1 MNSANII
8 RPYELSIWNLQDGFI
23 SILKPYGIKT
33 KGQIEDTSLA
43 IKDDG
48 TMELKFKLPMYYSQ
62 DDGFVDNPYYYNVIN
77 GNLIVNTRKVKL
89 IFNKKQTN
97 EKIYEFLIT
106 KINEEHGDS
115 GAYCNIE
122 TTGLAFEELGK
133 IGYKIVLSQDEFLLD
148 YNNWAEN
155 DGAPANEP
163 HATINYWC
171 DKVFENLNWNYRI
184 QMEWNVPSM
193 ASALKD
199 VLGNELADKD
209 NNKLQ
214 TILNK
219 MESNKV
225 YELDFISAWDVEN
238 TELISS
244 EIHPLQE
251 KERIVSC
258 EKSNIYNIT
267 QDIAKTFEVYCRY
280 EYQYDDEYHIVG
292 KTCVFYNNYIKEKED
307 TLEFSFPSSI
317 EKIVRTIDS
326 NDIVTK
332 MYVVPIEDTNAES
345 GSINIA
351 NSPANKM
358 REDYILNFDY
368 LYTSGAINETQYN
381 DLADYQRS
389 MFNYNNEIENLTN
402 LVSNYQILKTQY
414 EANKTFYGNAITQD
428 EERISDAVEAIS
440 ALTDG
445 KEVLEY
451 TTNHYYRCV
460 LVDGKV
466 NITQEGVFDT
476 YTFTEGETPRTVNIG
491 IYYANSALEKTKYEG
506 TYQLIYDENNNLVG
520 IEGITLPKDEG
531 LKDAVLYLTFA
542 YKPSL
547 KYENIKA
554 MYEQRLA
561 QDTANLDKANENL
574 NDVNDKLKEANEKLA
589 QKLKEKKKIVD
600 KLTNSMGCAMREGSW
615 TAENYSDY
623 GRHYTDKFTM
633 GSNTIDNRLSPV
645 WDTIPFDNELTAYD
659 KETVNQTI
667 KWHEVINIEGL
678 GPQIISSIIS
688 HMSDLQYG
696 YFINDI
702 PSVERFLQIN
712 SRMYFGFYKDNDV
725 VKRCLI
731 LVPGVKMEYKEGS
744 EKRLCFRNKNG
755 EYETIKILANS
766 DFIEAPI
773 TLCYPRIKFLD
784 KNIKKTYDEITV
796 KVNDELRQKF
806 YDYSILYRYEY
817 KDMEGNI
824 GIDNNY
830 YLTIDTEVLFPNM
843 NAEITLNTAVSTA
856 STSLY
861 LDALKVAKE
870 NAFPKI
876 SYEADLSAVNK
887 KILSEDFNY
896 LTRIVKIEDKDLHLR
911 EVYGYVSELNLDLNQ
926 PWEDKIVIK
935 NYKTKFEDLFSSIVA
950 STEQMKSNG
959 LYYDRA
965 AGSFNSNGTIK
976 GSILQSSINQNDLTY
991 EFQSGNLTI
1000 NEIDGIWARND
1011 KGVVAIRGGG
1021 IFCATQTDSQ
1031 GNYLWNTGITPSGI
1045 NASQIT
1051 AGQLDTNLVNVYAGD
1066 NLRLQLRGDGLF
1078 AFYADENGVI
1088 DKDKY
1093 VVHNNDGLFLKEKN
1107 EQGKMYDKVAI
1118 SWDGFTIKN
1127 GNGEKLFY
1135 ADENGN
1141 LNLNGLITAKEGGT
1155 IGNWIITHRGLEN
1168 GDIQLIAPT
1177 NDENELD
1184 DFVVF
1189 KATDNFKVQKNGTL
1203 IATNGVFSGFIAA
1216 PNIGSVSTD
1225 DAVGQVRPS
1234 RIQALNGYEFTY
1246 DYSDLTGV
1254 PRIEKNILQF
1264 VVMFSN
1270 NATLSSVEILYKDN
1284 EEWVYGDYSNISTTD
1299 GIVSFTTVPNILT
1312 IKEGIFT
1319 EEIWN
1324 KCVYNNNIYF
1334 KVKSENEEIIFSIS
1348 KIEFGNANLV
1358 LNEIRYDDT
1367 PNFVENSG
1375 TYPEEKTYYAEFFNG
1390 NTVEEALGYWYFDGV
1405 LLNEDKPSSSVTLS
1419 NSRINPNESKKLV
1432 FKYEEA
1438 TRELYV
1444 TKIPSISEE
1453 DIAKNVGYY
1462 VGLKRSYGT
1471 FKNNQV
1477 LEIPVMAYYGGN
1489 ELPINSISL
1498 YDTKE
1503 ELSFTVINHQNFS
1516 ISYNESTRLITLK
1529 SLTESKSSG
1538 SINFVIN
1545 IEDNKKYLVTFSYK
1559 TNEIPNYKI
1568 KLDTNGTY
1576 YYYNNTGTLS
1586 NDTILFSVDKYDTT
1600 NITSKDTSKFL
1611 VVQESYTSYFSA
1623 PNKLD
1628 RVLSSGDRYKYTILN
1643 NLTKNVKISLY
1654 ANEAL
1659 EDLLDYVIIPIL
1671 EYQDLDNIIN
1681 ENFFSWT
1688 RDFKSS
1694 VWGGENYVI
1703 NEDNQGEENDAIL
1716 SGTNSYIYYM
1726 PGIKLENHLEEDL
1739 TFSFDLKLDGNKN
1752 IRLILFDID
1761 DENNNATKK
1770 ILSPD
1775 LILNTIKT
1783 LGNGKSAIVA
1793 NSDLIGT
1800 IVKENNIEIFSI
1812 ENIGTDGIINGSDY
1826 VRLYITFKLKDIESN
1841 KHKISFGLQS
1851 GQGKIYIRKL
1861 KFEIGSSITWVE
1873 ALSDVEISGNN
1884 LLSGNFRTIIEKVN
1898 GVGEDA
1904 SYDLDTYVKLNTGL
1918 YTLSFSQI
1926 LPNINSFYYYLSDTI
1941 LVNPINTENNNFVE
1955 SSLQKMSNNIITI
1968 NITKNNTYLYLL
1980 NKSVEKNLTIL
1991 QLKIEE
1997 GENKTP
2003 WGYDD
2008 KTLTDMFK
2016 GLSTST
2022 NEKGELILVG
2032 LDGEEYVLGKQSSI
2046 DNLKSYVDNEIS
2058 ASYTSIG
2065 SSLNNFTNHIQIYE
2079 NAIEINS
2086 KADVPYIKISQK
2098 FRDIDQNE
2106 SSSFALNLTPTELS
2120 FLSNNNEKLAYFN
2133 NQELNVNRIKINKSI
2148 VIGNSDLTN
2157 AGQGALKVELIKD
2170 IGFVFTIVNND

>member
-1 MNSANII
+1 MNTANII

-23 SILKPYGIKT
+23 SILKPYGIET

-62 DDGFVDNPYYYNVIN
+62 DDRFVDNPYYYNVIN
-77 GNLIVNTRKVKL
+77 GNLIVNTRKIKL
-89 IFNKKQTN
+89 IFNKRQTN

-171 DKVFENLNWNYRI
+171 DKIFENLNWNYKI
-184 QMEWNVPSM
+184 QMEWDNPEMV
-193 ASALKD
+193 
-199 VLGNELADKD
+199 
-209 NNKLQ
+209 NNK
-214 TILNK
+214 I
-219 MESNKV
+219 
-225 YELDFISAWDVEN
+225 YEWDFISAWDIEN

-244 EIHPLQE
+244 EIHLLQE

-280 EYQYDDEYHIVG
+280 EYQYDDDYHIIG
-292 KTCVFYNNYIKEKED
+292 KTCIFYNNYIRQKED

-317 EKIVRTIDS
+317 AKIVRTIDS

-368 LYTSGAINETQYN
+368 LYASGAINETQYN
-381 DLADYQRS
+381 DLVDYQRS

-428 EERISDAVEAIS
+428 EERISDATESIA

-476 YTFTEGETPRTVNIG
+476 YTFTEGETTRTVNIE

-506 TYQLIYDENNNLVG
+506 TYQLVYDENNNLVG
-520 IEGITLPKDEG
+520 IEGITLPKDDG
-531 LKDAVLYLTFA
+531 IKDAILYLTFA

-574 NDVNDKLKEANEKLA
+574 NDVNNKLKEANEKLA

-633 GSNTIDNRLSPV
+633 SSNTIDNRLSPI
-645 WDTIPFDNELTAYD
+645 WDTIPFDDELTAYD
-659 KETVNQTI
+659 KETVNQII

-678 GPQIISSIIS
+678 GPQTISSIIS

-696 YFINDI
+696 YFINDM
-702 PSVERFLQIN
+702 PSIERFLQIN
-712 SRMYFGFYKDNDV
+712 SRMYFGFYKDNNV

-766 DFIEAPI
+766 DFIKAPI
-773 TLCYPRIKFLD
+773 TLCYPRIRFLD

-796 KVNDELRQKF
+796 KVNGELKQKF

-817 KDMEGNI
+817 KDTEGHI
-824 GIDNNY
+824 RIDNNY

-843 NAEITLNTAVSTA
+843 NAEITLNTAISTA

-887 KILSEDFNY
+887 KVLSEDFNY
-896 LTRIVKIEDKDLHLR
+896 LTRIIKIEDKDLHLR

-926 PWEDKIVIK
+926 PWADKIVIK

-976 GSILQSSINQNDLTY
+976 GSILQNSINQNDLTY

-1051 AGQLDTNLVNVYAGD
+1051 AGQLDTNLVNIYAGD

-1093 VVHNNDGLFLKEKN
+1093 VVHNNDGLFLKQLN
-1107 EQGKMYDKVAI
+1107 EETHAIYPKVAI
-1118 SWDGFTIKN
+1118 SWDGLVIKN
-1127 GNGEKLFY
+1127 NNGDTVFS

-1141 LNLNGLITAKEGGT
+1141 LDITGNITATGKIGKWEITQTGLGYRIGDDPDYTLLFAPPIDKNGNVITDPEYAVLKATENFKVLQDGTLRAKNAEIQGNISAKSIIGGLHVSDISNSLKKLDIVNISGGNIFNYNNDNLDLNYTVSPDFIRVRILTNSLSDEELTTSDWQFKYHLSGSDSLGGEVWIDITNETTGFSFDKDYLIISVDKSFMLFDKTNLNTQYSYCDFKVIKAGKKIVMDDNNEYPKYTESGEIVYENYSYEVKFTLYNNYHDINKTLSDINPNSYNYVKNEEGNYENKTFEIILSKTDITYNGAIISNPDVNMIKNGYWKLGNLEILTDEQKVSYNVITEEILDASGQGTGNYKSQITVPANILSEGNQIVLYYYISKASRLAYLSKPRAGKGIDKVEEYYLANASKTNPPAYDSLKNWKTNINEAGFDAVNKYLWNCEVITYSNGDITKNVRLICIYVVDGVPGQPGRGIKSYTEYYLANNDKDTIPSYDNIGWTTTPPSVTTENKYLWNYEAIVYTKGDNSTDENPYRATPRVIGTYGEDGKPGENGKPGKDGVSVKTIEAFYKVTNSADTPLLPEIITKASLIEADWHISAAQSLAFGQFLWSTYFITYTDENKNNECTVPFIVRAYNDNIIQSEQIPENPKEGDLWLDTSSSPYKLKRYNGIVSGEDDTGWETISDYDSDIGKINNTIQTEIENFRKTLNGLESRVET
-1155 IGNWIITHRGLEN
+1155 I
-1168 GDIQLIAPT
+1168 
-1177 NDENELD
+1177 NETQTSEMNSI
-1184 DFVVF
+1184 
-1189 KATDNFKVQKNGTL
+1189 KKN
-1203 IATNGVFSGFIAA
+1203 
-1216 PNIGSVSTD
+1216 VST
-1225 DAVGQVRPS
+1225 
-1234 RIQALNGYEFTY
+1234 IQETA
-1246 DYSDLTGV
+1246 
-1254 PRIEKNILQF
+1254 
-1264 VVMFSN
+1264 
-1270 NATLSSVEILYKDN
+1270 
-1284 EEWVYGDYSNISTTD
+1284 
-1299 GIVSFTTVPNILT
+1299 
-1312 IKEGIFT
+1312 
-1319 EEIWN
+1319 
-1324 KCVYNNNIYF
+1324 
-1334 KVKSENEEIIFSIS
+1334 
-1348 KIEFGNANLV
+1348 
-1358 LNEIRYDDT
+1358 
-1367 PNFVENSG
+1367 
-1375 TYPEEKTYYAEFFNG
+1375 
-1390 NTVEEALGYWYFDGV
+1390 
-1405 LLNEDKPSSSVTLS
+1405 
-1419 NSRINPNESKKLV
+1419 
-1432 FKYEEA
+1432 
-1438 TRELYV
+1438 
-1444 TKIPSISEE
+1444 
-1453 DIAKNVGYY
+1453 
-1462 VGLKRSYGT
+1462 
-1471 FKNNQV
+1471 
-1477 LEIPVMAYYGGN
+1477 
-1489 ELPINSISL
+1489 
-1498 YDTKE
+1498 
-1503 ELSFTVINHQNFS
+1503 
-1516 ISYNESTRLITLK
+1516 
-1529 SLTESKSSG
+1529 
-1538 SINFVIN
+1538 
-1545 IEDNKKYLVTFSYK
+1545 
-1559 TNEIPNYKI
+1559 
-1568 KLDTNGTY
+1568 
-1576 YYYNNTGTLS
+1576 
-1586 NDTILFSVDKYDTT
+1586 
-1600 NITSKDTSKFL
+1600 
-1611 VVQESYTSYFSA
+1611 
-1623 PNKLD
+1623 
-1628 RVLSSGDRYKYTILN
+1628 N
-1643 NLTKNVKISLY
+1643 NLTISFETTET
-1654 ANEAL
+1654 AVTAL
-1659 EDLLDYVIIPIL
+1659 EEIQKKYAT
-1671 EYQDLDNIIN
+1671 YFNFDN
-1681 ENFFSWT
+1681 
-1688 RDFKSS
+1688 
-1694 VWGGENYVI
+1694 
-1703 NEDNQGEENDAIL
+1703 
-1716 SGTNSYIYYM
+1716 
-1726 PGIKLENHLEEDL
+1726 
-1739 TFSFDLKLDGNKN
+1739 
-1752 IRLILFDID
+1752 
-1761 DENNNATKK
+1761 
-1770 ILSPD
+1770 
-1775 LILNTIKT
+1775 
-1783 LGNGKSAIVA
+1783 NGL
-1793 NSDLIGT
+1793 LIG
-1800 IVKENNIEIFSI
+1800 K
-1812 ENIGTDGIINGSDY
+1812 
-1826 VRLYITFKLKDIESN
+1826 RESN
-1841 KHKISFGLQS
+1841 GDNPFQ
-1851 GQGKIYIRKL
+1851 
-1861 KFEIGSSITWVE
+1861 V
-1873 ALSDVEISGNN
+1873 N
-1884 LLSGNFRTIIEKVN
+1884 L
-1898 GVGEDA
+1898 
-1904 SYDLDTYVKLNTGL
+1904 
-1918 YTLSFSQI
+1918 
-1926 LPNINSFYYYLSDTI
+1926 
-1941 LVNPINTENNNFVE
+1941 
-1955 SSLQKMSNNIITI
+1955 
-1968 NITKNNTYLYLL
+1968 
-1980 NKSVEKNLTIL
+1980 
-1991 QLKIEE
+1991 
-1997 GENKTP
+1997 
-2003 WGYDD
+2003 
-2008 KTLTDMFK
+2008 
-2016 GLSTST
+2016 
-2022 NEKGELILVG
+2022 
-2032 LDGEEYVLGKQSSI
+2032 
-2046 DNLKSYVDNEIS
+2046 
-2058 ASYTSIG
+2058 
-2065 SSLNNFTNHIQIYE
+2065 
-2079 NAIEINS
+2079 
-2086 KADVPYIKISQK
+2086 
-2098 FRDIDQNE
+2098 
-2106 SSSFALNLTPTELS
+2106 
-2120 FLSNNNEKLAYFN
+2120 NNEKLSFLENNKEVAYISN
-2133 NQELNVNRIKINKSI
+2133 NELNITNGIFKNSLKIGHFGFIPEAN
-2148 VIGNSDLTN
+2148 
-2157 AGQGALKVELIKD
+2157 GAVSFIYLGGD
-2170 IGFVFTIVNND
+2170 